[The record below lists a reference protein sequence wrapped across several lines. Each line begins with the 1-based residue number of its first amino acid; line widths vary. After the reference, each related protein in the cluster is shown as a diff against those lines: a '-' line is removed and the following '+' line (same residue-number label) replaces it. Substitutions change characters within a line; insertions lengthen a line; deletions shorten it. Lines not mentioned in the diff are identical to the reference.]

1 MVPCSPEMTLE
12 SVRSI
17 SECAALPATEEASM
31 ADIHMS
37 LAGMALT
44 GWSAATYPNTK
55 NLELQIPN
63 IFRYSD
69 KPVGCQPPNIVSI
82 EAAGSI
88 LNQDQSVVPRKP
100 KLLGVAGAGW
110 RPAQDVLFLICAR
123 NAQRYQ

>member
-1 MVPCSPEMTLE
+1 
-12 SVRSI
+12 
-17 SECAALPATEEASM
+17 M

-55 NLELQIPN
+55 PLELQIPS

-110 RPAQDVLFLICAR
+110 RPVQDVLFPDLRQKCPKIPMKR
-123 NAQRYQ
+123 HDKRSVHSR